1 MVASSTLLIES
12 CLVSTPMDP
21 LQSPE
26 TLLLEHH
33 ADGVLQVTLNRPN
46 VGNAINTR
54 MGQELLELWLRLSND
69 AQGLRCVV
77 LTGAGSKIFC
87 AGGDLKERQG
97 MTRAQWMHQHEIFER
112 MSWALVD
119 LPLPVIAAI
128 NGHAYGGG
136 LELALCCD
144 FIYASSGARFA
155 LPEATLGIMPG
166 MGGTQNL
173 PRAIGERRAKELIMT
188 GQAFTAQQALDW
200 GLLNQAIEPDQ
211 LLSQTLR
218 TAQTLARNAP
228 LSVRQVKKSIR
239 YGGQMELRTAYRFE
253 VEAYNQLV
261 DTADRREG
269 VLAFNEKRLPQFKGL

>member
-1 MVASSTLLIES
+1 MVASNTLRIES
-12 CLVSTPMDP
+12 DLVSTPMDL